1 MAQATPGSNYTVQQ
15 GDTLSGIAEQAYG
28 DGNQWEVISNA
39 NHVPDP
45 NLIYPGQVLYI
56 PVLSS
61 THTSA
66 SPTPGSNYTVQQ
78 GDTLSSIAQRAY
90 GDGNQ
95 WQRIYDYP
103 PNKQVIG
110 PDPNLIRPGEVLYIP
125 PVTVTKNCTV
135 TSPIGLN
142 ARSAPTSQS
151 NKVNSFPPGTVLSYY
166 EVVIGQ
172 NVQGNPHWGHSTQG
186 YYFWL
191 GGTDHPNG

>member
-15 GDTLSGIAEQAYG
+15 GDTLSGIAQQAYG
-28 DGNQWEVISNA
+28 DGNQWQVIANA
-39 NHVPDP
+39 NHIPDP
-45 NLIYPGQVLYI
+45 NLIQTGQVLFI
-56 PVLSS
+56 PELS
-61 THTSA
+61 SA

-78 GDTLSSIAQRAY
+78 GDTLSGIAQKAY

-103 PNKQVIG
+103 HNKQVIG
-110 PDPNLIRPGEVLYIP
+110 PDPNHIHPGEVLYIP
-125 PVTVTKNCTV
+125 PITQTKNCTV

-142 ARSAPTSQS
+142 ARAAATSQS
-151 NKVNSFPPGTVLSYY
+151 AKVNSFSPGTVLTFF
-166 EVVIGQ
+166 EVAIGE
-172 NVQGNPHWGHSTQG
+172 NVQGNPRWGHSNQG

>member
-15 GDTLSGIAEQAYG
+15 GDTLSGIAQQAYG
-28 DGNQWEVISNA
+28 DGNQFQVIANA
-39 NHVPDP
+39 NNISDP
-45 NLIYPGQVLYI
+45 NLIQAGQVLFI
-56 PVLSS
+56 PVLS
-61 THTSA
+61 SA

-78 GDTLSSIAQRAY
+78 GDTLSGIAQKAY

-103 PNKQVIG
+103 HNKQVIG
-110 PDPNLIRPGEVLYIP
+110 PDPNHIHPGEVLYIP
-125 PVTVTKNCTV
+125 PITQTKNCTV

-142 ARSAPTSQS
+142 ARAAATSQS
-151 NKVNSFPPGTVLSYY
+151 AKINSFSPGTVLSFF
-166 EVVIGQ
+166 EVAIGE
-172 NVQGNPHWGHSTQG
+172 NVQGNPRWGHSNQG